1 MSEDKHLV
9 ADLEDRS
16 LDERESTAVYTTI
29 AVEAL

>member
-16 LDERESTAVYTTI
+16 LDERESTVITTSLLI
-29 AVEAL
+29 EAM